1 MAKRGSKKT
10 EVKKSE
16 EKSDVKNKESVSFKI
31 PNFKQMFL
39 EPSAFLNSIEKQDKY
54 QPLIRDFVIL
64 YIIWFII
71 SLIITA
77 IASKVPFNSELLSGV
92 VLGFVNGVIFSVI
105 APFILAGVI
114 HIILKIFKAKEGF
127 FNTYKLIVYAL
138 MIAVLYGFIMLLV
151 GLVIQFIIPIDS
163 SMFQTITTAQD
174 QNVVMQ
180 AYKDYIKQPGA
191 IILLIINLIAV
202 IHILV
207 FSVMGIMKFQ
217 KIQKVKAIFA
227 VILAWIIIFTLL
239 VLLAVLTSSQA
250 AIA

>member
-54 QPLIRDFVIL
+54 QPLIRDFVVL

-77 IASKVPFNSELLSGV
+77 VSSNILFNSGLLSSV
-92 VLGFVNGVIFSVI
+92 ILGFVNGIVFSVI
-105 APFILAGVI
+105 APFILAGITHLV
-114 HIILKIFKAKEGF
+114 LKIFKAKGGF
-127 FNTYKLIVYAL
+127 FNTYKPVVYAL
-138 MIAVLYGFIMLLV
+138 MIAIIYGFIMLIV
-151 GLVIQFIIPIDS
+151 GLIIQFTIPIDS
-163 SMFQTITTAQD
+163 SMLQIIKTVQD
-174 QNVVMQ
+174 QNTVIQ
-180 AYKDYIKQPGA
+180 AYHAYIKQPGA

-202 IHILV
+202 IHVFV
-207 FSVMGIMKFQ
+207 FSVIGIMKFQ

>member
-1 MAKRGSKKT
+1 
-10 EVKKSE
+10 
-16 EKSDVKNKESVSFKI
+16 
-31 PNFKQMFL
+31 
-39 EPSAFLNSIEKQDKY
+39 
-54 QPLIRDFVIL
+54 
-64 YIIWFII
+64 
-71 SLIITA
+71 
-77 IASKVPFNSELLSGV
+77 
-92 VLGFVNGVIFSVI
+92 
-105 APFILAGVI
+105 
-114 HIILKIFKAKEGF
+114 
-127 FNTYKLIVYAL
+127 